1 MENLVLITRTLELL
15 EDHLTENIKTEEIAR
30 RLYCSK
36 STLEKLFRFATN
48 MSIRDYVIR
57 RRMSRAARDLAAD
70 PEEAAILDVAIT
82 AMRHLQ
88 EHLKASG
95 ISRPPS
101 IGKILCAMSCFRL
114 FGWKRN

>member
-70 PEEAAILDVAIT
+70 PEEAAILDVA
-82 AMRHLQ
+82 
-88 EHLKASG
+88 G